1 MLRNIPP
8 FEIKQLQGQ
17 MCASPSTDLCFSGLV
32 STTEESNSITI
43 LASYEAQISDSGEQE
58 GACSQ
63 YSSTQKPDLPADRV
77 GLKEELESR
86 RGFIVFHTGD
96 QSY

>member
-8 FEIKQLQGQ
+8 FIIKQLQGQ
-17 MCASPSTDLCFSGLV
+17 MCASHSTDSCFSGLV
-32 STTEESNSITI
+32 STTEENNSITI
-43 LASYEAQISDSGEQE
+43 FVSYEAQISDSWKQK

-63 YSSTQKPDLPADRV
+63 YSSTQKPGLQADRV

>member
-1 MLRNIPP
+1 
-8 FEIKQLQGQ
+8 
-17 MCASPSTDLCFSGLV
+17 MCASPNTDLCFSGLV